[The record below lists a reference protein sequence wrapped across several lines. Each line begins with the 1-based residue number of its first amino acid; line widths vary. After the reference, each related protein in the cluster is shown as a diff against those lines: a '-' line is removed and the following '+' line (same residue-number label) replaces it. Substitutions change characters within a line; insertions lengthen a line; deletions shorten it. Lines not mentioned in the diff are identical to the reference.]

1 MENQETE
8 NKSVRQSGI
17 ELLRIILILMIIAL
31 HYFHGE
37 KGGLFNNVDNNS
49 FNYYA
54 SHIIESFCIISVNVF
69 VLITGY
75 FSIKKNYVKV
85 SKVINLF
92 AIAIFY
98 GFVFLIFSVT
108 VIKTDNSL
116 MMNMKELYN
125 TVCCNWFL
133 DIYCILFL
141 FIPFINKLLNSIS
154 QKQFKLLLLISIIV
168 FNVVSIVNNIVLKDG
183 GYGIINFIILYM
195 IGAYISKYDVKPFL
209 NKKIICISIIT
220 ICTAIT
226 FVFSLYNLKA
236 WDYSSIFN
244 VIASVAMF
252 LIFRNVKFESSIIN
266 KLSSYTFSV
275 FIIHAN
281 RFITKF
287 LYRDI
292 FKSDEYWNNNMM
304 VVNLI
309 KSIFGIYIVCLV
321 IEFLRRLLFGRIIDK
336 NIGKIK
342 FKIEVE

>member
-1 MENQETE
+1 MKDQEIE

-17 ELLRIILILMIIAL
+17 ELLRIILILMIL
-31 HYFHGE
+31 VVHYFHGE
-37 KGGLFNNVDNNS
+37 KGGLFNNVDKNS
-49 FNYYA
+49 FNYYI
-54 SHIIESFCIISVNVF
+54 SHIIESFCIIAVNVF
-69 VLITGY
+69 ILITGY
-75 FSIKKNYVKV
+75 FSVKKNYVKV
-85 SKVINLF
+85 SKAINLY

-98 GFVFLIFSVT
+98 GFVFLIFSV
-108 VIKTDNSL
+108 IRTDNSL
-116 MMNMKELYN
+116 IMNMKDLY
-125 TVCCNWFL
+125 TSVCCNWFL

-154 QKQFKLLLLISIIV
+154 QKQFKLLLFISVVV
-168 FNVVSIVNNIVLKDG
+168 FNVISIVNNIVLKDG

-195 IGAYISKYDVKPFL
+195 IGAYINKYDVKPFL
-209 NKKIICISIIT
+209 NKKIICILIIT

-226 FVFSLYNLKA
+226 FAFSLYNLKA

-252 LIFRNVKFESSIIN
+252 LIFRNMKFESSIIN

-275 FIIHAN
+275 FIIHTN
-281 RFITKF
+281 RFISNF

-292 FKSDEYWNNNMM
+292 FKSNEYWNDNMM
-304 VVNLI
+304 IVNLL
-309 KSIFGIYIVCLV
+309 KTVFGIYIVCLV

-336 NIGKIK
+336 NIEKIK